1 MKRGFTLIEVTLA
14 MMIMA
19 GGVLAMVSLY
29 SLGFRENTQ
38 SREDVAGAALADA
51 VMGPLIM
58 AASATNLQWSVY
70 RQEFSFP
77 NANGWE
83 AYFNSSTGVVTEDPE
98 RRAEEVFK
106 QAMELFSR
114 AAEAQGE
121 LDAVTAFPSA
131 ARSES
136 KLSCGLVVLHAK
148 DSPIVKIA
156 FRATPKPGLLL
167 AMPIYYT
174 EVRFQGDPTK

>member
-83 AYFNSSTGVVTEDPE
+83 AYFNSSTGVVTSDPE
-98 RRAEEVFK
+98 PIAENVFN
-106 QAMELFSR
+106 QAMARFS
-114 AAEAQGE
+114 AAAQGE